1 MKSSARKIQLT
12 SYDDLFKNDE
22 ERLADTQERIQM
34 LSPEKMQP
42 FPNHPFKVVDD
53 EKMMDM
59 VESIKEYGVLV
70 PIIVRPVGN
79 GNYEI
84 VSGHRRHH
92 AAVLA
97 GQEEIPAIVREM
109 DEDAAVLVM
118 VDSNLQRENILPS
131 EKAFAYKMKLEAM
144 NRQGQ
149 RTDLTLSQVGTRLRS
164 DEIISNQTGESRN
177 QIQRYIRLTNLV
189 PPLLKLV
196 DEGRIA
202 FSPAVELSYLT
213 KEEQAELWDLIEQE
227 DATPS
232 LSQAIRMKQLSRMAK
247 LTPEAIF
254 AILSEEKPN
263 QKEQIR
269 IKTESLKKYFPSHY
283 STQQMEKAILKL
295 LEDRYRSKHRGQE
308 R

>member
-1 MKSSARKIQLT
+1 MKE
-12 SYDDLFKNDE
+12 FV
-22 ERLADTQERIQM
+22 QM
-34 LSPEKMQP
+34 LSPDKLSPFEK
-42 FPNHPFKVVDD
+42 HPFQVRED
-53 EKMMDM
+53 ESLEELM
-59 VESIKEYGVLV
+59 ESIRCYGVLS
-70 PIIVRPVGN
+70 PLLARPN
-79 GNYEI
+79 GEEYEL
-84 VSGHRRHH
+84 VSGHRRRL
-92 AAVLA
+92 AAQKLGLEAVPVL
-97 GQEEIPAIVREM
+97 VREM
-109 DEDAAVLVM
+109 SDDEAVILM
-118 VDSNLQRENILPS
+118 VDSNLQREHLLPS
-131 EKAFAYKMKLEAM
+131 EKAFAYKMKLEALKH
-144 NRQGQ
+144 QGKATSPQ
-149 RTDLTLSQVGTRLRS
+149 VAAKSRTD
-164 DEIISNQTGESRN
+164 DEIAKKEGLSGDTIR
-177 QIQRYIRLTNLV
+177 RYIRLTNLV

-247 LTPEAIF
+247 LTPEAIY
-254 AILSEEKPN
+254 AIISEEKPN

-283 STQQMEKAILKL
+283 STQQMEKAIIKL